1 MPQKSIWILMIGLDC
16 VLGMSE
22 VNYNYEGKEMLPDNT
37 DDGEEIVENDL
48 LKEKQAYFVY
58 WRWKMK
64 LLGENT
70 VFHRNVD

>member
-1 MPQKSIWILMIGLDC
+1 MFL
-16 VLGMSE
+16 
-22 VNYNYEGKEMLPDNT
+22 DNT

-58 WRWKMK
+58 WRWKKK

-70 VFHRNVD
+70 VFHRNVV